1 MSILTLATILH
12 YILATISSLLLII
25 LFITDYKRQRE
36 TDDDK
41 AQQLEIQENSI
52 IFDILI
58 IITLS
63 LFI

>member
-1 MSILTLATILH
+1 MSILTLVTILH
-12 YILATISSLLLII
+12 YILASISSLLLIR

-52 IFDILI
+52 IYDILI

>member
-52 IFDILI
+52 IYDILI